1 MVLEPDERP
10 RAIAEVALE
19 QHVPDHAR
27 RARVRLEVEQAEAA
41 QLVAVVAAVDVAEQL
56 VAAAHGEQRRAVRDR
71 ACELGAVALQVVGDQ
86 QLVAILAAA
95 EQEEVDLGGVE
106 LLRRTQRALH
116 ELDPAPCAALA
127 QHEHVPAV
135 GVDREVLGVE
145 LAEDELHAVRSQ

>member
-1 MVLEPDERP
+1 M
-10 RAIAEVALE
+10 
-19 QHVPDHAR
+19 
-27 RARVRLEVEQAEAA
+27 
-41 QLVAVVAAVDVAEQL
+41 VAAVDVAEQL

-71 ACELGAVALQVVGDQ
+71 ARELCAVALQVVGDQ

-106 LLRRTQRALH
+106 LLRRTQRALD